1 MLMLALI
8 VGAMRIQLRLPIP
21 RPVIIVFTH
30 FDAEA
35 GPIREHSLLEFGSK
49 AQ

>member
-1 MLMLALI
+1 MLDRI

-21 RPVIIVFTH
+21 RPVITVFTH
-30 FDAEA
+30 FDSEA
-35 GPIREHSLLEFGSK
+35 GPVREHSLLVFESK